1 MTPIYCP
8 VCGKPWLPSEN
19 DDAVCGRCGH
29 ALVPAP
35 EVPQYKDHN
44 LMAIGGM
51 VFAPEDVKAI
61 EDKLND
67 GLQPVRV
74 ASGENFVL
82 LDMQLP
88 AEEQAKAPEGEA
100 GVLMQAIDFI
110 EVKPAAE
117 PGVLPAEYPRDQ
129 GWRIFKAQKGNLQLI
144 QLEVVKLPVGEEIQI
159 EEQTEPEPA
168 VSTAGLDK
176 EEDTETQ

>member
-1 MTPIYCP
+1 MTPPKFCPSCGQQWEATTHNENRCLYC
-8 VCGKPWLPSEN
+8 GAGLFETTT
-19 DDAVCGRCGH
+19 
-29 ALVPAP
+29 P

-144 QLEVVKLPVGEEIQI
+144 QLPIEETQN

-168 VSTAGLDK
+168 VSIAGLDK
-176 EEDTETQ
+176 EEDKDTQ